1 MIPRPLLFA
10 FAVALAAS
18 PRAEADADPRF
29 SQSLAIA
36 ERAETGFNRLSTDQV
51 AVLDAL
57 VRRDLSTQSSSR
69 PNDPLPAAR
78 FSQRLTADERANAGL
93 TLLTEAELARL
104 DALLERHGTAVM
116 ARVLLAP
123 PVFAP
128 TGMRLRPLESYSV
141 PEIHGSIS
149 LTYGVGK
156 GGYSEKTGAINLNY
170 EDPVHNFSVMF
181 GYTESHFKGPIPY
194 RDGYLGG
201 PAPFVP

>member
-10 FAVALAAS
+10 LAVALAAV
-18 PRAEADADPRF
+18 PRAAADADTRF

-51 AVLDAL
+51 AILDAL
-57 VRRDLSTQSSSR
+57 VRRDLSTQATSR
-69 PNDPLPAAR
+69 PHDPLPAAR
-78 FSQRLTADERANAGL
+78 FSQRLTADERTNAGL
-93 TLLTEAELARL
+93 PLLTDKELARL
-104 DALLERHGTAVM
+104 DALIEHHASAVM

-128 TGMRLRPLESYSV
+128 TGMRLRPLESRSA

-156 GGYSEKTGAINLNY
+156 GGYSEKTGAMNLSY
-170 EDPVHNFSVMF
+170 EDPVHNFSVLF
-181 GYTESHFKGPIPY
+181 GYSESHFKGSIPY

-201 PAPFVP
+201 PSPIVP